1 MSRIKLVI
9 GVFILYAAIHAVI
22 SFSNYKI
29 NHNSHSGNIIENNI
43 EAPEFEDVFVPSK
56 TK

>member
-9 GVFILYAAIHAVI
+9 GVFVLYAAIHAVI
-22 SFSNYKI
+22 SFGNYKI